1 MLSAIRLSGKLLK
14 HMIELVYN
22 RNIRPILR
30 MGLFLSITSKEKVKQ
45 NMTLHIDWIDETG
58 EITEDQM
65 VLLENLLNYAAEV
78 EQVPDGAEVS
88 ISFVDNEQI
97 RLINRDYRGKDQPTD
112 VISFALEEMGEGEV
126 EIVGVDMP
134 PVLGDIVISVPKAK
148 EQAEEYGHSFMREL
162 GFLAVHGFLHLLG
175 YDHETEEEEKE
186 MFSKQEQ
193 ILGRYGLKR

>member
-1 MLSAIRLSGKLLK
+1 
-14 HMIELVYN
+14 
-22 RNIRPILR
+22 
-30 MGLFLSITSKEKVKQ
+30 
-45 NMTLHIDWIDETG
+45 MTLHIDWIDETG